1 MHLHNEITLEKFV
14 KDISVCDIVLTW
26 TRLSDKERNSS
37 RSRSLGFIVDHKELE
52 GHLRYTG

>member
-26 TRLSDKERNSS
+26 TRLSDMVRSSS
-37 RSRSLGFIVDHKELE
+37 RSRSLGFIVDHKE